1 MHTTRGFTLIELLV
15 VIAIIGILSSIVLS
29 SLNTAR
35 NKGMDAGA
43 KSTLSD
49 ARAQAQLFYGENN
62 NKFVQLI
69 ASATDVCHP
78 LANNGASTNGVK
90 GINALLYSAA
100 QSEGITTVLGDTTGG
115 PGKAVCNST
124 PNGWAIELPLKDGTY
139 YCVDW
144 NGNATSTTNSAIL
157 SNGLDTDC

>member
-78 LANNGASTNGVK
+78 LAN
-90 GINALLYSAA
+90 INALLYSAA